1 MKVSI
6 RSAVILALCC
16 CFTGLA
22 QAQSGTQMA
31 VIDVSKIFK
40 NHTRFKQAMESMKAE
55 VKAFE
60 ATLQER
66 GKQINDLKKQM
77 QPFEPGSTEYKQLEA
92 QIMKIQADGQIEAT
106 QKRKDFLA
114 REARIYFDVYN
125 EVTADV
131 ARFAEQHGIQ
141 LVVRFNSE
149 QIDAK
154 DRNSVLEGVNRA
166 VVYQSK
172 LNITNNILQRLEQKR
187 VAQNPAAA
195 RGGADAAAARR

>member
-6 RSAVILALCC
+6 RCAVTLALCC
-16 CFTGLA
+16 CFSGLA
-22 QAQSGTQMA
+22 HAQSGTQMA

-40 NHTRFKQAMESMKAE
+40 NHTRFKQAMEGMKAE

-77 QPFEPGSTEYKQLEA
+77 QPFEPGSPEYKQLEA

-114 REARIYFDVYN
+114 REARIYHDVYN

-141 LVVRFNSE
+141 LVVRFNSD
-149 QIDAK
+149 QIDPK

-187 VAQNPAAA
+187 VAQNPAATQ
-195 RGGADAAAARR
+195 AAAGTPAARR